1 MALRVLL
8 ADESSTIKKVMQLA
22 LQDFAVEVKSVPSG
36 TDVLP
41 VTKSFKPDIVFADVL
56 LGKKNGYDVSI
67 ELKGNADTRHIPII
81 LMWSG
86 FMELDK
92 EKTRQSM
99 ANATLEKPFDAENL
113 RNIILKHC
121 PKTQT
126 NPVSDF
132 LDFPIMPDFVDDTPL
147 NIPELNESDKVI
159 PPSTA
164 VSPLAGCGQAFN
176 QNRVDHS
183 KSPEEPIIR
192 FDEIFHSEIVKKSEI
207 NNVVNSTLASSA
219 STSTPASVM
228 PTSVHH
234 TQSTNDN
241 KLNVAN
247 HVSQHFNPISTVD
260 DEEEE
265 FAQVP
270 LNFKSASPLNDRIQ
284 QARQIDQWTQNQ
296 ANQIPTHHHTQK
308 NQDLNIAEQDL
319 YEVTDRELGQAR
331 VSSEGHFD
339 EITFVPT
346 KGNSGKNSVDIS
358 PELVEKVIRE
368 QTREIIETICWKVI
382 PEIAEK
388 IVREEIDK
396 ILRDTDN
403 SI

>member
-22 LQDFAVEVKSVPSG
+22 LQDFSVEVKSVPSG

-41 VTKSFKPDIVFADVL
+41 VTKSFKPDIIFADVL
-56 LGKKNGYDVSI
+56 LSKKNGYDVSI
-67 ELKGNADTRHIPII
+67 ELKGNADTRSIPVI

-99 ANATLEKPFDAENL
+99 ANATLEKPFDAEFL

-121 PKTQT
+121 PKTQS

-132 LDFPIMPDFVDDTPL
+132 LDFPILPDFVDDTPL

-159 PPSTA
+159 PPSMA
-164 VSPLAGCGQAFN
+164 ISPLAGGQTVS
-176 QNRVDHS
+176 QNSTTHLTNSDQ
-183 KSPEEPIIR
+183 PMIR
-192 FDEIFHSEIVKKSEI
+192 FDEIFQSE
-207 NNVVNSTLASSA
+207 
-219 STSTPASVM
+219 
-228 PTSVHH
+228 
-234 TQSTNDN
+234 
-241 KLNVAN
+241 KLNPKELAINPATSNSVATTP
-247 HVSQHFNPISTVD
+247 SQPLIDPSTGLKNNYNQQLSPSLITE

-270 LNFKSASPLNDRIQ
+270 LNFKTSSPLNERIQ
-284 QARQIDQWTQNQ
+284 QARQIDQWTQHQAHSNH
-296 ANQIPTHHHTQK
+296 ANQGFHQ
-308 NQDLNIAEQDL
+308 NNELNIADQDL
-319 YEVTDRELGQAR
+319 FEVTDRELGQAR

-346 KGNSGKNSVDIS
+346 KGNSGKNTVDIS

>member
-22 LQDFAVEVKSVPSG
+22 LQDFSVEVKSVPSG
-36 TDVLP
+36 SDVLA

-56 LGKKNGYDVSI
+56 LSKKNGYDVSI
-67 ELKGNADTRHIPII
+67 ELKGNADTRHIPVI

-99 ANATLEKPFDAENL
+99 ANATLEKPFDAEIL
-113 RNIILKHC
+113 RNLILKHC

-126 NPVSDF
+126 NPVSEF

-147 NIPELNESDKVI
+147 NIPELTESDKVI
-159 PPSTA
+159 PPSVA
-164 VSPLAGCGQAFN
+164 ISPLAGGQTTF
-176 QNRVDHS
+176 QQ
-183 KSPEEPIIR
+183 PLPIANEVNPGMIR
-192 FDEIFHSEIVKKSEI
+192 FDEIFQPNDQSMQKKSQ
-207 NNVVNSTLASSA
+207 TD
-219 STSTPASVM
+219 
-228 PTSVHH
+228 TSVK
-234 TQSTNDN
+234 T
-241 KLNVAN
+241 
-247 HVSQHFNPISTVD
+247 SQMQVNESIGQRQAPSMMSND
-260 DEEEE
+260 DEVEE
-265 FAQVP
+265 FSQVP
-270 LNFKSASPLNDRIQ
+270 LHLKSASPLNERIQ
-284 QARQIDQWTQNQ
+284 QARHADQWSQQMIHHSAPPTQDIQVN
-296 ANQIPTHHHTQK
+296 
-308 NQDLNIAEQDL
+308 EQDL
-319 YEVTDRELGQAR
+319 FEVTDRELGQAK

-339 EITFVPT
+339 EITFIPT
-346 KGNSGKNSVDIS
+346 KGNSGKNTVDIS

-368 QTREIIETICWKVI
+368 QTREIIETICWKLI

-396 ILRDTDN
+396 ILRDTEN

>member
-41 VTKSFKPDIVFADVL
+41 VTKSFKPDIIFADVL
-56 LGKKNGYDVSI
+56 LSKKNGYEVSI
-67 ELKGNADTRHIPII
+67 EIKGNADTRHIPVI

-99 ANATLEKPFDAENL
+99 ANATLEKPFDAEIL

-132 LDFPIMPDFVDDTPL
+132 LDFPILPDFVDDTPL
-147 NIPELNESDKVI
+147 NIPELSESDKVI
-159 PPSTA
+159 PPSVTI
-164 VSPLAGCGQAFN
+164 SPLAGGQTETQSHYQTKTEIN
-176 QNRVDHS
+176 QGM
-183 KSPEEPIIR
+183 IR
-192 FDEIFHSEIVKKSEI
+192 FDEIFHNEPQNNI
-207 NNVVNSTLASSA
+207 NNKNENHNHSLNSNSTSLTKQNITPLSSNFE
-219 STSTPASVM
+219 STQRPSNSM
-228 PTSVHH
+228 
-234 TQSTNDN
+234 
-241 KLNVAN
+241 
-247 HVSQHFNPISTVD
+247 ID

-270 LNFKSASPLNDRIQ
+270 LNFKSASPLNERIQ
-284 QARQIDQWTQNQ
+284 QTRLIDQWTQQQTNSKTMQ
-296 ANQIPTHHHTQK
+296 SNEQIPLD
-308 NQDLNIAEQDL
+308 QDLF
-319 YEVTDRELGQAR
+319 EVTDRELGQAR

-339 EITFVPT
+339 EITFIPT
-346 KGNSGKNSVDIS
+346 KGNSGKNTVDIS

-368 QTREIIETICWKVI
+368 QAREIIETICWKVI